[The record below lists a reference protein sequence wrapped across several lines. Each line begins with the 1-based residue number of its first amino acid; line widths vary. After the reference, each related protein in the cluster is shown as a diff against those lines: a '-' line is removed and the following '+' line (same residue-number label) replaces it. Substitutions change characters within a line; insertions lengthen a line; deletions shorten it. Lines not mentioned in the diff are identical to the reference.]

1 MKLYTL
7 SLSVE
12 SLSGITDM
20 REKEKQQPRYKKKK
34 VLFETISTE
43 IKDINGFIT
52 GYYLIFHLSF
62 TTKWAV
68 QTTRSQDLSPFTL
81 SSVTIPYFQKGSK
94 KNYRSVSILPYLLKV
109 FERINSFI

>member
-43 IKDINGFIT
+43 IKDISGFIT
-52 GYYLIFHLSF
+52 GYYLIFHWSF
-62 TTKWAV
+62 ITKWAV
-68 QTTRSQDLSPFTL
+68 QTTQSQDLSPFTL
-81 SSVTIPYFQKGSK
+81 SPVTIPYFQKERK
-94 KNYRSVSILPYLLKV
+94 KKLSIC
-109 FERINSFI
+109 